1 MAATLAAA
9 EPKRGRNAD
18 SQVGAAHA
26 PEEAAA
32 DRLADALVATNA
44 PVKLACPACAAGPQ
58 PCPACAAASKQIR
71 RSASGPAPPSTPP
84 SVGKAL
90 ASPGVPLPSPLR
102 DRFEHRLG
110 ADLSPLRLHTSKPAA
125 TAARDIRANAFA
137 AGPSIVL
144 GARAPAPDT
153 PAGERLLAHEVS
165 HIVLGHSGVRRQCPP
180 DATTSGPVC
189 EPRVGTF
196 VLDPALANVEAPSN
210 MSISVK
216 VEGPNLSGAPTV
228 HHVTLDR
235 RVLSA
240 QRLQVF
246 LTPASAVFE
255 TWIEAQSQPPMSTP
269 GPALPRVIDPLAP
282 AFTASGPIQVIE
294 QRGEHVLT
302 AAANTETVAAGTVVL
317 VNTDAGSVLLDAGM
331 QCLSS
336 ADAQPLGE
344 AMADRLVGLVGST
357 PISEAVLAP
366 GAPSGHLLP
375 YIAASVGIISIRG
388 TAAQETDGSV
398 TAVLAAQ
405 QTYRTWYAGALRDQL
420 QAQRNEWERTQPLAP
435 TQDVRDQRWAAY
447 VQSVLAADPVLA
459 GTTVGIA
466 RNSGTDASPVLD
478 EASDIRS
485 APAADASGVLDL
497 SDSAWEPD
505 PTPGEMIV
513 YGDGRI
519 TTFPAVGFVL
529 RPAAAPLHAPVPGLH
544 SSGPQGLAPAAP
556 RAVTPWLALPA
567 VGKEGLTQARLGTG
581 LSILIDAGG
590 PRAVT
595 MAAVAQMQTQLGV
608 TSIQQILLTHVHG
621 DHTRQLIELITT
633 HNIRAADLVTSSGW
647 RQAGTL
653 QELLTTTDP
662 VLVGLGYGAGWNP
675 TVAVAGTGVQHT
687 RIGTGAAQI
696 DVYARASAHQDLDAA
711 YTARATGARR
721 SVPSPMEDSAGFLY
735 VHGNESSPTRH
746 AVFADFRGEDITAL
760 RDGMGATGFAD
771 AMRNVRVVSGLG
783 HHLSAAAGRTPGDI
797 EGMNLLLEQT
807 LQRNGELTLLIQ
819 SREGFAFDGP
829 STRTGSEGA
838 LLDYLQRQGVRVV
851 FAGAPTSDSG
861 TDIATLDSNRGLT
874 APAPGAGGTG
884 IQVFNAD
891 PQLQDAYRRLNLLRE
906 ALRTVG
912 ESPEFAAQA
921 LEQPGATSAQLQTA
935 LQADITRIETLLA
948 ELRGVAAADLLDAR
962 APNPG
967 GRDHTS
973 AANRAAFRSRMSPG
987 GRSATDILA
996 DLAQVQPAEAALNPA
1011 VRTRLQLAL
1020 DHGRAISLPTAFAA
1034 MPRDLATA
1042 AEALPPAQRDALGRQ
1057 YRELTELTQAL
1068 ETGQVPADRRVDVL
1082 ARAMALRDQLQQW
1095 HGSAAEGQRATI
1107 GGELARVEGIVNT
1120 LKAQAHTDVTTGRDA
1135 QGRITRTEFIRMGG
1149 TAPAGAD
1156 AAVRGFHA
1164 VGQAMGAMMVIHSVQ
1179 EAVTSIAGGP
1189 DGNASL
1195 PERLAHTAHAAYGMH
1210 IGVRM
1215 ATASLRQAAAG
1226 SGGVATWEF
1235 AVLAVF
1241 EVGAA
1246 VTANY
1251 QTAEERNAAVA
1262 SSAIHASVNMLCMMA
1277 GQSIMVAGA
1286 EMPSHPLVK
1295 AGVMGL
1301 GLAVTMAGE
1310 RILSLFGLDESVERW
1325 ASYPPGSVTEVNQNI
1340 NRVLN
1345 DYRALIGNR
1354 RLQARTDEELRQLG
1368 VTDVSAFRA
1377 AAQRDAANLR
1387 SELSAKESEL
1397 TGLFESAYGD
1407 ARGAWVGL
1415 PVLDQQAAEFTR
1427 LRAEARGS
1435 DPDPNRESLDARWRA
1450 IDARLDMSTAS
1461 VTDINNLS
1469 QWATL
1474 DEELETAEST
1484 LNTTPVDHAKLFTHL
1499 ERVHL
1504 TLENARYRLAPHG
1517 GPRSTPM
1524 LPEGSPGRA
1533 RYVTLLESREQRD
1546 ARLQAALSE
1555 ASGHALPT
1563 EITTADISPQSAY
1576 ARLRAVRAAYDA
1588 EIAEASTQLPNLGNR
1603 ALWNDIAALT
1613 RAVEA
1618 ANNAHPDLFNQLRL
1632 AEAALQAAA
1641 TQARSAPAQVQP
1653 PAPPPIGPP
1662 DVAHVP
1668 ANLRFEIDTEVN
1680 AAFVAMEQRRTHHGL
1695 IFRSELDA
1703 VVLQQGALQDAGL
1716 AAQIDAG
1723 GAAPDTTLAR
1733 PFSDEEIRALHRGD
1747 LADHGSRLTSTRHQL
1762 DEQRRLMMPIRS
1774 TDLTEMDYERMNRVV
1789 QRQWAR
1795 VANPYRYRSTG
1806 LIDTYPEAS
1815 YSAGLNPVV
1824 TPTGAS
1830 TLGSNG
1836 TFGGPALFT
1845 LVMPVNADAVT
1856 AFGPDPIAIRHS
1868 DLRNLRPEDVARF
1881 TTTAPAP

>member
-1 MAATLAAA
+1 MPATHTAV
-9 EPKRGRNAD
+9 EPKHGKDANSR
-18 SQVGAAHA
+18 VGAAHA
-26 PEEAAA
+26 PEETAA
-32 DRLADALVATNA
+32 DHLAETLVGTSA
-44 PVKLACPACAAGPQ
+44 PVKLDCPACAAGPK
-58 PCPACAAASKQIR
+58 PCPACAAAANQIR
-71 RSASGPAPPSTPP
+71 RSAIGPGPTAAPG

-90 ASPGVPLPSPLR
+90 AQPGVPLPAGLR
-102 DRFEHRLG
+102 DRFERRLG
-110 ADLSPLRLHTSKPAA
+110 TDLAPVRLHTGQPAA
-125 TAARDIRANAFA
+125 TAARDIQARAFA

-165 HIVLGHSGVRRQCPP
+165 HIVLGHGGVRRNP
-180 DATTSGPVC
+180 DDATSGPVC

-196 VLDPALANVEAPSN
+196 VFDPALANVEAPSN

-216 VEGPNLSGAPTV
+216 VEGPNLTGAPTV

-235 RVLSA
+235 HVLST

-255 TWIEAQSQPPMSTP
+255 TWVEAQSQPPMTSA
-269 GPALPRVIDPLAP
+269 GPVAPRVIDPLAP

-302 AAANTETVAAGTVVL
+302 ATANTETVAAGTVVL
-317 VNTDAGSVLLDAGM
+317 INTSGGTVLLDAGM
-331 QCLSS
+331 QCLSP
-336 ADAQPLGE
+336 ADAPALGE

-375 YIAASVGIISIRG
+375 HLAGSVGILSIRG
-388 TAAQETDGSV
+388 TAGQETDGSIN
-398 TAVLAAQ
+398 AVLAAQ
-405 QTYRTWYAGALRDQL
+405 QGYRSWYAGALRDQL
-420 QAQRNEWERTQPLAP
+420 QAQRSDWERTQPLAP

-447 VQSVLAADPVLA
+447 MQSVLATDPVLA
-459 GTTVGIA
+459 GTAVGIA
-466 RNSGTDASPVLD
+466 RNSGSAASAVLD
-478 EASDIRS
+478 EATETRS
-485 APAADASGVLDL
+485 PPAADASGALDL
-497 SDSAWEPD
+497 TDSAWEPD
-505 PTPGEMIV
+505 PTPGQMIV

-519 TTFPAVGFVL
+519 TTFPAAGFVL
-529 RPAAAPLHAPVPGLH
+529 RPAAAPLNDPVPGLH
-544 SSGPQGLAPAAP
+544 ASGPQGLAPASP

-590 PRAVT
+590 PRAIT

-608 TSIQQILLTHVHG
+608 TNIQQILLTHVHD
-621 DHTRQLIELITT
+621 DHTRQLVELIKA

-653 QELLTTTDP
+653 RELTTTTDP

-675 TVAVAGTGVQHT
+675 TIAVGGSGVQHT
-687 RIGTGAAQI
+687 RVGTGAGQI

-746 AVFADFRGEDITAL
+746 AVFADFRGEDITGL

-783 HHLSAAAGRTPGDI
+783 HHLSSAAGRTPGDI

-851 FAGAPTSDSG
+851 FAGAPTG
-861 TDIATLDSNRGLT
+861 TNSTDTATLDSNRGLN
-874 APAPGAGGTG
+874 APAPGASGTG

-891 PQLQDAYRRLNLLRE
+891 PQLQAAYRRLNLLRE

-921 LEQPGATSAQLQTA
+921 LEQPGQTSAQLQTA

-973 AANRAAFRSRMSPG
+973 ATNRAAFRNRMSPG
-987 GRSATDILA
+987 GRSASDILT

-1011 VRTRLQLAL
+1011 VQARLQLAL

-1057 YRELTELTQAL
+1057 YRELADLTRAL
-1068 ETGQVPADRRVDVL
+1068 ESGQVPADRRVDVL

-1095 HGSAAEGQRATI
+1095 QGSAAEGQRATI

-1120 LKAQAHTDVTTGRDA
+1120 LKAQAHTDVMTGRDA

-1179 EAVTSIAGGP
+1179 EAVTAVAGGP
-1189 DGNASL
+1189 DGNASV
-1195 PERLAHTAHAAYGMH
+1195 PERLLHTAHAAYGMH

-1246 VTANY
+1246 ATADY
-1251 QTAEERNAAVA
+1251 QSAEERNAAVA

-1286 EMPSHPLVK
+1286 EMPSHPLIK

-1310 RILSLFGLDESVERW
+1310 KILSLFGLDERVERW

-1340 NRVLN
+1340 NRVLG

-1377 AAQRDAANLR
+1377 AAQRDAAKLR
-1387 SELSAKESEL
+1387 ADLSAKESEL

-1427 LRAEARGS
+1427 LRAEARGN
-1435 DPDPNRESLDARWRA
+1435 DPDPNRENLDARWRA
-1450 IDARLDMSTAS
+1450 IDAKLDMSKAGTGEI
-1461 VTDINNLS
+1461 DRLS

-1474 DEELETAEST
+1474 DEELDTVESL

-1517 GPRSTPM
+1517 GPRSTAM

-1533 RYVTLLESREQRD
+1533 RYVNLLEKRERRD
-1546 ARLQAALSE
+1546 LNLQVALAS
-1555 ASGHALPT
+1555 ASGHELPVQAT
-1563 EITTADISPQSAY
+1563 LSDISPPAAL

-1588 EIAEASTQLPNLGNR
+1588 EINEAAGQLPNLGKR
-1603 ALWNDIAALT
+1603 ELWNDLAALT
-1613 RAVEA
+1613 RAAED
-1618 ANNAHPDLFNQLRL
+1618 ANNAHPDLFNQLRM

-1641 TQARSAPAQVQP
+1641 TQARSAPSQVQP
-1653 PAPPPIGPP
+1653 PLPPDIGPP
-1662 DVAHVP
+1662 APAFVP

-1680 AAFVAMEQRRTHHGL
+1680 AAFLAMEQRRTHHGL
-1695 IFRSELDA
+1695 IFRTEIDA
-1703 VVLQQGALQDAGL
+1703 LVVQQSARQDTLL
-1716 AAQIDAG
+1716 AARIDAG
-1723 GAAPDTTLAR
+1723 NAAPGTSQAR
-1733 PFSDEEIRALHRGD
+1733 PFSEEEINALRQGD
-1747 LADHGSRLTSTRHQL
+1747 LADQGSRLTSTAHQL
-1762 DEQRRLMMPIRS
+1762 GEQRRLLMQLRS
-1774 TDLTEMDYERMNRVV
+1774 DEARTMDYTRMNRSME
-1789 QRQWAR
+1789 RQF
-1795 VANPYRYRSTG
+1795 VGVSNPYRYLSTG
-1806 LIDTYPEAS
+1806 LFDTYPEAS
-1815 YSAGLNPVV
+1815 YDASLNPVV
-1824 TPTGAS
+1824 TGAGKS
-1830 TLGSNG
+1830 TWGANG
-1836 TFGGPALFT
+1836 TFGGPAMYT
-1845 LVMPVNADAVT
+1845 VVMPINADAVK
-1856 AFGPDPIAIRHS
+1856 AFGPQPIAIRHT
-1868 DLRNLRPEDVARF
+1868 DFKRLRPEDEARYN
-1881 TTTAPAP
+1881 APVRQP